1 MLSALRTDGPMT
13 RSDATAAASL
23 ARSAAGKAV
32 DDLQRLALL
41 RAGSTVGD
49 GTPGRPSATLEI
61 VGSGAVVIACVLS
74 SNGLDLAVVDLTRT
88 IKLRRFESFNAIGM
102 DPLETLAR
110 IARNINEVHASLGSK
125 CVGIGI
131 SVPGVFDPHT
141 GVARAVL
148 PLGWRNIP
156 MAAVLDES
164 LPADVPVLIAHDAT
178 LGALAEFR
186 MGAGRGAQRLLY
198 LAGQQIGVG
207 SALILAD
214 EQSGRSDH
222 PLQAGHLIVDPAGP
236 QCSCGS
242 RGCLE
247 LLVDGRAMVAAMGE
261 VSSAPS
267 SMDTVLN
274 ALSQSNAVP
283 AAMDR
288 IVDHMQVGLISLVN
302 TLSPD
307 RVVFAG
313 TLSTLMS
320 RFEERM
326 NDALELSVVAQ
337 IQPVTLVGST
347 FGDAQIFGA
356 AELAFEPLLRDPE
369 GLFER
374 VSRATAAS

>member
-1 MLSALRTDGPMT
+1 MLSALRTNGPMT
-13 RSDATAAASL
+13 RSDATAGASL

-32 DDLQRLALL
+32 DALQRLALL
-41 RAGSTVGD
+41 RAGSTAGD

-74 SNGLDLAVVDLTRT
+74 SHGLDLAVVDLTRK
-88 IKLRRFESFNAIGM
+88 IKLRRFEPFDATGM
-102 DPLETLAR
+102 VPLETLTR
-110 IARNINEVHASLGSK
+110 IAGTINEVHASLGST

-131 SVPGVFDPHT
+131 SVPGVFDAHS
-141 GVARAVL
+141 GFARAVL

-156 MAAVLDES
+156 MAAVLDEF
-164 LPADVPVLIAHDAT
+164 LRADVPVLIAHDAT

-222 PLQAGHLIVDPAGP
+222 PLQAGHLIVDPSGP

-247 LLVDGRAMVAAMGE
+247 LLVDGRAMVAAMGD

-267 SMDTVLN
+267 SMDAVLR
-274 ALSQSNAVP
+274 AFSQSTAVP

-288 IVDHMQVGLISLVN
+288 IVDHLQVGLISLVN

-313 TLSTLMS
+313 TLSPLMS

-326 NDALELSVVAQ
+326 NAALELSVVAQ

-369 GLFER
+369 GLFKR
-374 VSRATAAS
+374 VSRATAES

>member
-1 MLSALRTDGPMT
+1 MLSALRADGPMT

-74 SNGLDLAVVDLTRT
+74 SNGLDLAVVDLTRA
-88 IKLRRFESFNAIGM
+88 IRLRRFEIFDAGGM
-102 DPLETLAR
+102 DPLDTLAR
-110 IARNINEVHASLGSK
+110 VARTIQDVHASLESK
-125 CVGIGI
+125 CVGVGI

-156 MAAVLDES
+156 MAAVLDKS
-164 LPADVPVLIAHDAT
+164 LPADLPVLIAHDAT

-186 MGAGRGAQRLLY
+186 MGAGLGAQRLLY

-242 RGCLE
+242 KGCLE
-247 LLVDGRAMVAAMGE
+247 LLVDGRAMMTAMGDD
-261 VSSAPS
+261 SFAPS
-267 SMDTVLN
+267 SMDEVLT
-274 ALSQSNAVP
+274 ALSQPAPLP

-288 IVDHMQVGLISLVN
+288 IVDHLRVGLISLVN

-313 TLSTLMS
+313 TLSPLMS
-320 RFEERM
+320 RFETRM
-326 NDALELSVVAQ
+326 HDALDLSVVAQ
-337 IQPVTLVGST
+337 IQPVTLVSST

-369 GLFER
+369 GVLEG
-374 VSRATAAS
+374 VGRATGA

>member
-1 MLSALRTDGPMT
+1 
-13 RSDATAAASL
+13 
-23 ARSAAGKAV
+23 
-32 DDLQRLALL
+32 
-41 RAGSTVGD
+41 
-49 GTPGRPSATLEI
+49 
-61 VGSGAVVIACVLS
+61 
-74 SNGLDLAVVDLTRT
+74 
-88 IKLRRFESFNAIGM
+88 
-102 DPLETLAR
+102 
-110 IARNINEVHASLGSK
+110 
-125 CVGIGI
+125 
-131 SVPGVFDPHT
+131 
-141 GVARAVL
+141 
-148 PLGWRNIP
+148 
-156 MAAVLDES
+156 
-164 LPADVPVLIAHDAT
+164 VPVLIAHDAT
-178 LGALAEFR
+178 LGALADFR

-267 SMDTVLN
+267 SMDTVLS

-283 AAMDR
+283 AAMER
-288 IVDHMQVGLISLVN
+288 IVDHLQVGLISLVN

-307 RVVFAG
+307 RVVLAG
-313 TLSTLMS
+313 TLSPLMS

>member
-88 IKLRRFESFNAIGM
+88 IKLRRFESFNASGM
-102 DPLETLAR
+102 DPADTLAR
-110 IARNINEVHASLGSK
+110 IARTINEVHASLASK
-125 CVGIGI
+125 CVGVGI

-247 LLVDGRAMVAAMGE
+247 LLVDGRAIMAAMGAA
-261 VSSAPS
+261 SSAPS
-267 SMDTVLN
+267 SMDAVLD
-274 ALSQSNAVP
+274 ALSQPTAVP

-288 IVDHMQVGLISLVN
+288 IVDHLQVGLISLVN

-313 TLSTLMS
+313 TLSPLMT
-320 RFEERM
+320 RFKERM
-326 NDALELSVVAQ
+326 HDALEHSVVAQ

-369 GLFER
+369 GLLEG
-374 VSRATAAS
+374 VNRATAAS

>member
-13 RSDATAAASL
+13 RSDATAGASL

-32 DDLQRLALL
+32 EALERLALL

-61 VGSGAVVIACVLS
+61 VGSGAVVIACALS
-74 SNGLDLAVVDLTRT
+74 SNGLDLAVVDLTRK
-88 IKLRRFESFNAIGM
+88 IKLRRFESFDAIGM
-102 DPLETLAR
+102 VPLETLTR
-110 IARNINEVHASLGSK
+110 IAGTINEVHASLGST

-131 SVPGVFDPHT
+131 SVPGVFDAHS
-141 GVARAVL
+141 GLARAVL

-164 LPADVPVLIAHDAT
+164 LPADVPVVIAHDAT

-222 PLQAGHLIVDPAGP
+222 PLQAGHLIVDPSGP

-247 LLVDGRAMVAAMGE
+247 LLVDGRAMVAAMGD
-261 VSSAPS
+261 SSVPS
-267 SMDTVLN
+267 SMDAVVR
-274 ALSQSNAVP
+274 ALSQPTAVP

-288 IVDHMQVGLISLVN
+288 IVDHLQVGLISLVN

-313 TLSTLMS
+313 TLSPLMT

-326 NDALELSVVAQ
+326 NAALELSVVAQ

-369 GLFER
+369 GLFKR
-374 VSRATAAS
+374 VSRATAES

>member
-61 VGSGAVVIACVLS
+61 VGTGAVVIACVLS

-88 IKLRRFESFNAIGM
+88 IKLRRFESLNAIGI

-247 LLVDGRAMVAAMGE
+247 LMVDGRAMVAAMGE

-267 SMDTVLN
+267 SMDTVLS

-283 AAMDR
+283 AAMER
-288 IVDHMQVGLISLVN
+288 IVDHLQVGLISLVN

-307 RVVFAG
+307 RVVLAG
-313 TLSTLMS
+313 TLSPLMS

>member
-13 RSDATAAASL
+13 RSDATATASL

-49 GTPGRPSATLEI
+49 GTPGRPSARLEI

-74 SNGLDLAVVDLTRT
+74 SNGLDLAVVDLART
-88 IKLRRFESFNAIGM
+88 ITLRRFESFNATGM
-102 DPLETLAR
+102 DPFETLAR
-110 IARNINEVHASLGSK
+110 LARSINQIHGSLGRK

-131 SVPGVFDPHT
+131 SVPGVFDPQT
-141 GVARAVL
+141 GIARAVL

-156 MAAVLDES
+156 MAAVLGES
-164 LPADVPVLIAHDAT
+164 LPADVPLLIAHDAT

-198 LAGQQIGVG
+198 LTGQQIGVG

-247 LLVDGRAMVAAMGE
+247 LLVDGRAMVAAIDE
-261 VSSAPS
+261 ASSAPS
-267 SMDTVLN
+267 PMDVVLDV
-274 ALSQSNAVP
+274 LSQSTAVP

-288 IVDHMQVGLISLVN
+288 IVDHLQVGLISLVN

-313 TLSTLMS
+313 TLAPLMS
-320 RFEERM
+320 KFEERM

-337 IQPVTLVGST
+337 IQPVALASST
-347 FGDAQIFGA
+347 FCDAQIFGA

-369 GLFER
+369 GLIER
-374 VSRATAAS
+374 VSRATAES

>member
-1 MLSALRTDGPMT
+1 MLSAIRTDGPMT

-32 DDLQRLALL
+32 DDLQRLDLL

-88 IKLRRFESFNAIGM
+88 IRLRRFESFNASGM
-102 DPLETLAR
+102 DPLNTLAR
-110 IARNINEVHASLGSK
+110 IARTINEVHASLAST
-125 CVGIGI
+125 CVGVGI

-156 MAAVLDES
+156 MAAVLEES

-186 MGAGRGAQRLLY
+186 MGAGQGAQRLLY

-222 PLQAGHLIVDPAGP
+222 PLQAGHLIVDPKGP

-247 LLVDGRAMVAAMGE
+247 LLVDGRAMMAAMGE
-261 VSSAPS
+261 ASPAHS

-274 ALSQSNAVP
+274 ALRQPTAVP

-288 IVDHMQVGLISLVN
+288 IVDHLQVGLISLVN

-313 TLSTLMS
+313 TLSPLMT

-326 NDALELSVVAQ
+326 HDALELSVVAQ

-369 GLFER
+369 GLFEE
-374 VSRATAAS
+374 VSRAKGAS

>member
-1 MLSALRTDGPMT
+1 MLSAIRTDGPMT

-32 DDLQRLALL
+32 DDLQRLALV

-61 VGSGAVVIACVLS
+61 VDSGAVVIACVLG
-74 SNGLDLAVVDLTRT
+74 SNGLDLAVMDLART
-88 IKLRRFESFNAIGM
+88 IKLRRFESFNATGM
-102 DPLETLAR
+102 DPFETLAT
-110 IARNINEVHASLGSK
+110 IAKTINEVHGVWGPK

-131 SVPGVFDPHT
+131 SVPGVFDPHA

-156 MAAVLDES
+156 MAAVLEEW
-164 LPADVPVLIAHDAT
+164 LPANVPVLIAHDAT

-214 EQSGRSDH
+214 GQTGRSDQ
-222 PLQAGHLIVDPAGP
+222 PLQAGHLIVDPLGP
-236 QCSCGS
+236 KCSCGS

-247 LLVDGRAMVAAMGE
+247 LLVDGRALIAAMGE
-261 VSSAPS
+261 VGSAPFS
-267 SMDTVLN
+267 LRAALD
-274 ALSQSNAVP
+274 ALSRDTPLP

-288 IVDHMQVGLISLVN
+288 IVGHLQVGLISLVN

-313 TLSTLMS
+313 TLSPLMS

-326 NDALELSVVAQ
+326 NDALDLSVVAQ

-347 FGDAQIFGA
+347 FDDAQIFGA
-356 AELAFEPLLRDPE
+356 AEIAFEPLLRDPE
-369 GLFER
+369 GLFEQ
-374 VSRATAAS
+374 VSRGTADC